1 MLWKNHYLAF
11 LVNQNKL
18 KKPTSTSTVY
28 GAISVINAI
37 ATGKGSTLGISLK
50 VKAKITL
57 EPGFTGIS
65 KNFANDKLVNR
76 IIKTIIPNR
85 ILNNNFISINLAS
98 EIPAGWGLKSS
109 SAVSNAISLACYKLI
124 NEDIYD
130 RAVLSTAVNSSL
142 WAKVS
147 LTGAFDDACA
157 CYYGGIIVSDNQYKK
172 LIKREQINN
181 DLWVIIFLPSGIS
194 RGDVLKLKLHKDL
207 FNHAFKLALKGD
219 YWKAMN
225 LNGVLINSILY
236 NNYDP
241 LLCSMENN
249 CLAVSYSG
257 NGPAIAAVV
266 YKDNIDKL
274 KTSLQ
279 NFKGKLIVSQVNNF
293 KAFVE

>member
-1 MLWKNHYLAF
+1 
-11 LVNQNKL
+11 VNPNKL
-18 KKPTSTSTVY
+18 KKNTSTSTVY
-28 GAISVINAI
+28 GAISIINAI

-57 EPGFTGIS
+57 EPGYTGIS
-65 KNFANDKLVNR
+65 KNFANDKLVNK

-85 ILNNNFISINLAS
+85 ILNNNFISINLSS

-130 RAVLSTAVNSSL
+130 RAVLNTAVNSSL

-147 LTGAFDDACA
+147 VTGAFDDACA

-194 RGDVLKLKLHKDL
+194 RGDVMKLKLHKDL

-241 LLCSMENN
+241 LLCAMENN
-249 CLAVSYSG
+249 CLSVSYSG

-266 YKDNIDKL
+266 YKDNIDNL
-274 KTSLQ
+274 KTSLH

>member
-1 MLWKNHYLAF
+1 M
-11 LVNQNKL
+11 NQSKL
-18 KKPTSTSTVY
+18 KKPTTTSTVY
-28 GAISVINAI
+28 GAVSIINAI

-76 IIKTIIPNR
+76 IIRSIIPSKV
-85 ILNNNFISINLAS
+85 LNNNFISINLTS
-98 EIPAGWGLKSS
+98 DIPAGWGLKSS
-109 SAVSNAISLACYKLI
+109 SAVSNAISLSCYKLI
-124 NEDIYD
+124 KEEIYD
-130 RAVLSTAVNSSL
+130 RAVLNTAVNSSL

-147 LTGAFDDACA
+147 VTGAFDDACA
-157 CYYGGIIVSDNQYKK
+157 CYFGGIILSDNHYKK
-172 LIKREQINN
+172 LIKREPINN
-181 DLWVIIFLPSGIS
+181 DLWVIIFLPNGIY
-194 RGDVLKLKLHKDL
+194 RGDVMKLKLHKEL
-207 FNHAFKLALKGD
+207 FNHAFRLAIKGD

-225 LNGVLINSILY
+225 LNGILINSILY

-241 LLCSMENN
+241 LLCAIENN

-266 YKDNIDKL
+266 YKDNIDNMKA
-274 KTSLQ
+274 SLQ
-279 NFKGKLIVSQVNNF
+279 NYDGKLIVSQVNNL

>member
-1 MLWKNHYLAF
+1 M
-11 LVNQNKL
+11 NQSKL
-18 KKPTSTSTVY
+18 KKPTTTSTVF
-28 GAISVINAI
+28 GAVSVINAI

-76 IIKTIIPNR
+76 IIRSIIPSKV
-85 ILNNNFISINLAS
+85 LNNNFISINLTS
-98 EIPAGWGLKSS
+98 DIPAGWGLKSS

-124 NEDIYD
+124 KEEIYD
-130 RAVLSTAVNSSL
+130 RAVLNTAVNSSL

-147 LTGAFDDACA
+147 VTGAFDDACA
-157 CYYGGIIVSDNQYKK
+157 CYFGGIILSDNHYKK
-172 LIKREQINN
+172 LIKREPINN
-181 DLWVIIFLPSGIS
+181 DLWVIIFLPNGIY
-194 RGDVLKLKLHKDL
+194 RGDIMKLKLHKEL
-207 FNHAFKLALKGD
+207 FNHAFRLAMKGD

-225 LNGVLINSILY
+225 LNGILINSILY

-241 LLCSMENN
+241 LLCAIENN

-266 YKDNIDKL
+266 YKDNIDNMKA
-274 KTSLQ
+274 SLQ
-279 NFKGKLIVSQVNNF
+279 NYDGKLIVSQVNNL

>member
-1 MLWKNHYLAF
+1 M
-11 LVNQNKL
+11 
-18 KKPTSTSTVY
+18 S
-28 GAISVINAI
+28 IINAI

-76 IIKTIIPNR
+76 IIRSIIPSKV
-85 ILNNNFISINLAS
+85 LNNNFISINLTS
-98 EIPAGWGLKSS
+98 DIPAGWGLKSS
-109 SAVSNAISLACYKLI
+109 SAVSNAISLSCYKLI
-124 NEDIYD
+124 KEEIYD
-130 RAVLSTAVNSSL
+130 RAVLNTAVNSSL

-157 CYYGGIIVSDNQYKK
+157 CYFGGIILSDNHYKK

-181 DLWVIIFLPSGIS
+181 DLWVIIFLPNGIY
-194 RGDVLKLKLHKDL
+194 RGDVMKLKLHKEL
-207 FNHAFKLALKGD
+207 FNHAFKLAIKGD

-225 LNGVLINSILY
+225 LNGILINSILY

-241 LLCSMENN
+241 LLCAIENN

-266 YKDNIDKL
+266 YKDNIDNMKA
-274 KTSLQ
+274 SLQ
-279 NFKGKLIVSQVNNF
+279 NHDGKLIVSQVNNL

>member
-1 MLWKNHYLAF
+1 
-11 LVNQNKL
+11 VNQSKL
-18 KKPTSTSTVY
+18 KKPTTTSTVF
-28 GAISVINAI
+28 GAVSVINAI

-76 IIKTIIPNR
+76 IIRSIIPSKV
-85 ILNNNFISINLAS
+85 LNNNFISINLTS
-98 EIPAGWGLKSS
+98 DIPAGWGLKSS

-124 NEDIYD
+124 KEEIYD
-130 RAVLSTAVNSSL
+130 RAVLNTAVNSSL

-147 LTGAFDDACA
+147 VTGAFDDACA
-157 CYYGGIIVSDNQYKK
+157 CYFGGIILSDNHYKK
-172 LIKREQINN
+172 LIKREPINN
-181 DLWVIIFLPSGIS
+181 DLWVIIFLPNGIY
-194 RGDVLKLKLHKDL
+194 RGDIMKLKLHKEL
-207 FNHAFKLALKGD
+207 FNHAFKLAMKGD

-225 LNGVLINSILY
+225 LNGILINSILY

-241 LLCSMENN
+241 LLRAIENN

-266 YKDNIDKL
+266 YKDNIDNMKA
-274 KTSLQ
+274 SLQ
-279 NFKGKLIVSQVNNF
+279 NYDGKLIISQVNNL

>member
-1 MLWKNHYLAF
+1 M
-11 LVNQNKL
+11 NQSKL
-18 KKPTSTSTVY
+18 KKPTTTSTVF
-28 GAISVINAI
+28 GAVSVINAI

-76 IIKTIIPNR
+76 IIRSIIPSKV
-85 ILNNNFISINLAS
+85 LNNNFISINLTS
-98 EIPAGWGLKSS
+98 DIPAGWGLKSS

-124 NEDIYD
+124 KEEIYD
-130 RAVLSTAVNSSL
+130 RAVLNTAVNSSL

-147 LTGAFDDACA
+147 VTGAFDDACA
-157 CYYGGIIVSDNQYKK
+157 CYFGGIILSDNHYKK
-172 LIKREQINN
+172 LIKREPINN
-181 DLWVIIFLPSGIS
+181 DLWVIIFLPNGIY
-194 RGDVLKLKLHKDL
+194 RGDIMKLKLHKEL
-207 FNHAFKLALKGD
+207 FNHAFKLAMKGD

-225 LNGVLINSILY
+225 LNGILINSLLY

-241 LLCSMENN
+241 LLCAIENN

-266 YKDNIDKL
+266 YKDNIDNMKA
-274 KTSLQ
+274 SLQ
-279 NFKGKLIVSQVNNF
+279 NYDGKLIVSQVNNL